1 MPEPTL
7 MLIRYSGDPVDHWTP
22 IDASTIRYALLWNAV
37 EAGHVH
43 APWTTRI
50 ALGVGERGHVLVSTA
65 DGRIAVTEHKTIAR
79 FMSHVGD
86 RAFVHANHSV
96 VVNVPRI
103 DRFVR
108 RDGYLLYLPRGAG
121 HPEERETID
130 LSRNGKRFLREAL
143 SGRRSRPEDP
153 RPPTLM

>member
-1 MPEPTL
+1 MSKRTL
-7 MLIRYSGDPVDHWTP
+7 MLVRYAGDPAEHWTL
-22 IDASTIRYALLWNAV
+22 IDASTIRYALRWNAV
-37 EAGHVH
+37 KAGHVR
-43 APWTTRI
+43 APWTTRV
-50 ALGVGERGHVLVSTA
+50 ALGVGERGYVLVSTA

-86 RAFVHANHSV
+86 RAFVRVNHSV

-130 LSRNGKRFLREAL
+130 LSRNGMRFLREAL
-143 SGRRSRPEDP
+143 SGRRSRQPEEV
-153 RPPTLM
+153 